1 MSGCS
6 LNGQKIVPVSIESPL
21 ESNGGIPINIQ
32 DQTTK
37 PLDSLFSHAISNF
50 TLAVDTGVSTVT
62 TLVYDFT
69 AAGGHGIAP
78 NDELLLLDP
87 AANRALQCV
96 ALVVVVNTITI
107 DRPIDHVFPAATT
120 LGRIVTTNM
129 AVDGSVTP
137 QIFSVRA
144 GSVPND
150 YVRLLL
156 TATNNNAMDFSLF
169 AGLGALTRGLVFRI
183 INDFQKTIWNFKTD
197 GDIGQFAY
205 DIRYAD
211 KAPAGEYGVAA
222 RITFGGQDK
231 HGVVLRISGD
241 DVLQWVVQDDLSSLI
256 TLRVAGEGHETLDE

>member
-1 MSGCS
+1 MSKCS
-6 LNGQKIVPVSIESPL
+6 LNGRPNNPVSIVSPL
-21 ESNGGIPINIQ
+21 ESNGAIPVNVQ
-32 DQTTK
+32 DGTTT
-37 PLDSLFSHAISNF
+37 PLDSLFSQSISNF
-50 TLAVDTGVSTVT
+50 SLAVDTGVSTVT

-78 NDELLLLDP
+78 NDELLLLDT

-96 ALVVVVNTITI
+96 ALAVAVDTITI
-107 DRPIDHVFPAATT
+107 DRPIDHIFPVSTT

-137 QIFSVRA
+137 QIFSIRA

-150 YVRLLL
+150 YVRFLL
-156 TATNNNAMDFSLF
+156 TATNNTAMDFSLF
-169 AGLGALTRGLVFRI
+169 AGMAALTRGLVFRI
-183 INDFQKTIWNFKTD
+183 INDFQKTIFNFKTD

-211 KAPAGEYGVAA
+211 KAPAGEYGLAA

-231 HGVVLRISGD
+231 HGVVLRISNN
-241 DVLQWVVQDDLSSLI
+241 DVVQWVVQDDLTSLF
-256 TLRVAGEGHETLDE
+256 TLKVSGEGHETLDE

>member
-1 MSGCS
+1 MSKCS
-6 LNGQKIVPVSIESPL
+6 LNGQPNNPVSIVSPL
-21 ESNGGIPINIQ
+21 ESNGGIPVNIQ

-37 PLDSLFSHAISNF
+37 PLDSIFSQQISNF
-50 TLAVDTGVSTVT
+50 SLAVDTGVSTVT

-69 AAGGHGIAP
+69 AAGGHGISP
-78 NDELLLLDP
+78 NDELLLLDT
-87 AANRALQCV
+87 AADRALQCV
-96 ALVVVVNTITI
+96 ALAVVVDTITI

-129 AVDGSVTP
+129 AVDGSITP

-150 YVRLLL
+150 YVRFLL
-156 TATNNNAMDFSLF
+156 TATNNTDMDFSLF
-169 AGLGALTRGLVFRI
+169 AGLAALTRGFVFRI
-183 INDFQKTIWNFKTD
+183 VNNFQKTIFNFKTD

-205 DIRYAD
+205 DIKYAD
-211 KAPAGEYGVAA
+211 KAPAGEYGLAA

-241 DVLQWVVQDDLSSLI
+241 DVIQWVVQDDLSSLI